1 MAITLQTIL
10 ATNSFSASRII
21 INNNFSAIKTAIDS
35 LDGYLSSSTGALSV
49 TSGYIERGSNP
60 TSTTLFTCEA
70 SGIFGGNLSIG
81 GSIGLTTT
89 ALTASNGITV
99 TGGDILLTNAS
110 RKVEVSGKMV
120 MDNEIVFKDYGDSFL
135 DAADEASYDPANVST
150 ITAGTHKQAII
161 SVVGIHS
168 LLLDFATYDTVAGK
182 IVKSFS
188 LPSGN
193 TIGQVIEIIVRTSTI
208 SGVYM
213 EKTNVANLTG
223 TQKVYFSNSPYD
235 YQSVQLRWTGT
246 TWILLNVFGAT
257 IS

>member
-21 INNNFSAIKTAIDS
+21 INNNFNAIKTSIDS
-35 LDGYLSSSTGALSV
+35 MEGYLNSSTGALSA

-81 GSIGLTTT
+81 GSTGLTTT
-89 ALTASNGITV
+89 SLTVTNGLTV
-99 TGGDILLTNAS
+99 TGGDVLLSNAS
-110 RKVEVSGKMV
+110 RKLEVSGKMV
-120 MDNEIVFKDYGDSFL
+120 MDSEIVFKDYGDSFL

-150 ITAGTHKQAII
+150 ISGTHKEAII

-168 LLLDFATYDTVAGK
+168 ILLDFSTYDTVAGK

-188 LPSGN
+188 LPTGN
-193 TIGQVIEIIVRTSTI
+193 TVGQTLEIVVKTVAI
-208 SGVYM
+208 SGIYM

-223 TQKVYFSNSPYD
+223 LQKVYFTNSPYD
-235 YQSVQLRWTGT
+235 YQSVQLRWTGA
-246 TWILLNVFGAT
+246 TWILTNVLGAT